1 MWQQPLGNHFSAHP
15 SCFIEIQK
23 QVLSIVRLKII
34 LQCQASLVFSE
45 PKINFVFYL
54 ETQHQLNFELQ
65 NRYADN
71 SLLEIISQPTPQIPS
86 SSFIEIQ
93 KQVPIY
99 IFEDKVTI
107 YIFEYWLLGLK
118 KSWPRNSLQFLS
130 WIRRLLA
137 SSNAYLCYLLL

>member
-1 MWQQPLGNHFSAHP
+1 M
-15 SCFIEIQK
+15 
-23 QVLSIVRLKII
+23 
-34 LQCQASLVFSE
+34 
-45 PKINFVFYL
+45 FYL

-99 IFEDKVTI
+99 IFEDRIRLQYTYLNIGCWGSKKA
-107 YIFEYWLLGLK
+107 GLETV
-118 KSWPRNSLQFLS
+118 
-130 WIRRLLA
+130 
-137 SSNAYLCYLLL
+137 SSFWVELEGC

>member
-23 QVLSIVRLKII
+23 QVLSICLKTI
-34 LQCQASLVFSE
+34 LQCQGSLVFSE
-45 PKINFVFYL
+45 PKISFLFYL

-71 SLLEIISQPTPQIPS
+71 SLLEIISQPTPPIPS

-93 KQVPIY
+93 KLVPIY
-99 IFEDKVTI
+99 IFVDKVTI
-107 YIFEYWLLGLK
+107 YIFEYWLLKLK
-118 KSWPRNSLQFLS
+118 KIWHRNSLLFLS